1 VQLKFSNNE
10 KTNSGIIFK
19 TGMIVGISLIAL
31 LFGLSIV
38 TMTAAQAQNVTQ
50 AQNMTQTT
58 QGFGGP
64 PSGPL
69 TAVRHIFD
77 DPTLRVWHFCKPN
90 DKIMMV
96 CQLYDS
102 NSPNATLIGV
112 EYMITA
118 DAYKNIPDRDKPNWH
133 YHKEEFAP
141 NRADP
146 KLPMLNEQQQNATL
160 KSLAES
166 YGKIVITWNPNDK
179 APIFPPQV
187 IQVQHPFMVNAT
199 IGPETEMQAGTFN
212 QTLEY

>member
-1 VQLKFSNNE
+1 MKYNHSEWNKENNSNFE
-10 KTNSGIIFK
+10 TRIIL
-19 TGMIVGISLIAL
+19 GASLIAF
-31 LFGLSIV
+31 LFGLSVV
-38 TMTAAQAQNVTQ
+38 TLIAAQAQNATQ

-58 QGFGGP
+58 KGFGGP

-118 DAYKNIPDRDKPNWH
+118 DAFKNIPDRDKPNWH

-146 KLPMLNEQQQNATL
+146 KLPMLSEQQQNATM

-166 YGKIVITWNPNDK
+166 YGKIIITWNPNDK

-199 IGPETEMQAGTFN
+199 VSPETETQAGTFN